1 MLPLHIKIDAATML
15 FNQFSAPP
23 TPTLPPQEISCTP
36 GEDLPANFKN
46 IIPQYT
52 N

>member
-1 MLPLHIKIDAATML
+1 MLPIRIKIDVATML
-15 FNQFSAPP
+15 LPIFGPP
-23 TPTLPPQEISCTP
+23 TPTLPLQEISCTP